1 MKNIDFLLNKLRYV
15 TNTKTDKE
23 LCKLLD
29 ISYST
34 LDTWKNN
41 DKIPQKRLYEIS
53 QKVSIPL
60 DELIRIMNNELNS
73 INDFIEE
80 RDIFLEKDINLF
92 KDFEEELNIIEK
104 KQVLVKHCKKFD
116 IQITEIKNLRML
128 YLFEYL
134 FNDVERIN
142 KVEELEEDIK
152 KLILKYDPR
161 LLEDEQTTNLFYSF
175 LEEQIKKFE
184 DKFKKEN

>member
-1 MKNIDFLLNKLRYV
+1 MKNFNDNVSGIKIELKGKLSKEDLILNLINV
-15 TNTKTDKE
+15 LTKFDTF
-23 LCKLLD
+23 LD
-29 ISYST
+29 IDEFS
-34 LDTWKNN
+34 NP
-41 DKIPQKRLYEIS
+41 KIYFNIY
-53 QKVSIPL
+53 
-60 DELIRIMNNELNS
+60 
-73 INDFIEE
+73 
-80 RDIFLEKDINLF
+80 KDA
-92 KDFEEELNIIEK
+92 K

>member
-53 QKVSIPL
+53 QKVSISL
-60 DELIRIMNNELNS
+60 DELIRIMNKELNS
-73 INDFIEE
+73 INDLIEE

-92 KDFEEELNIIEK
+92 KDIGEELNFIEK
-104 KQVLVKHCKKFD
+104 KQVLESHCKKFN
-116 IQITEIKNLRML
+116 IQITEIKNLRIL

-134 FNDVERIN
+134 FKDVERIN

-152 KLILKYDPR
+152 KLMLKYDPR
-161 LLEDEQTTNLFYSF
+161 LAEDEQTRNLFYSF
-175 LEEQIKKFE
+175 LEEQIKNFE
-184 DKFKKEN
+184 DKSKV

>member
-53 QKVSIPL
+53 QKVSISL
-60 DELIRIMNNELNS
+60 DELIRIMNKELNS
-73 INDFIEE
+73 INDLIEE

-92 KDFEEELNIIEK
+92 KDIGEELNFIEK
-104 KQVLVKHCKKFD
+104 KQVLESHCKKFN
-116 IQITEIKNLRML
+116 IQITEIKNLRIL

-134 FNDVERIN
+134 F
-142 KVEELEEDIK
+142 K
-152 KLILKYDPR
+152 
-161 LLEDEQTTNLFYSF
+161 DEKNA
-175 LEEQIKKFE
+175 
-184 DKFKKEN
+184 NNRR